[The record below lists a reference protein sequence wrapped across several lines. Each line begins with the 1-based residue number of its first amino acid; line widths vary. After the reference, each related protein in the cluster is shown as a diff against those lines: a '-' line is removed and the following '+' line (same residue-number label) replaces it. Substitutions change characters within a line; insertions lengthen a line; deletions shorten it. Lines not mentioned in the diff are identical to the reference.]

1 MAAGRR
7 AARGLERPPAA
18 RPPRGAP
25 GRPRRL
31 RGSRDARGRRR
42 RGGVRRRGP
51 GGRRAR
57 DGRVAPGARARAAGR
72 RGVHDAPGRGRRVS
86 APTAVL
92 VGLRY
97 AESYKHTLALG
108 YLKAYADAALRG
120 KVRTVILER
129 GARTPPERVAA
140 DVLAEE
146 PAFVGF
152 SCYLWNVDA
161 VLATCRELKRL
172 RPGLLTALGGPEAT
186 PRAEALL
193 REHPEV
199 DLVARGEGEETYAE
213 LMLLLAAGARA
224 PGFGTGVAG
233 TLARDGARLVAGPE
247 RPHIADLARIP
258 SPYLDGTFRVRT
270 GDSLVLETSRGC
282 PLTCRFCDWQNKQP
296 RRWFPKE
303 RALAEVAAAARQ
315 AAGLFYFVSD
325 SDVFADKAR
334 AEELLDAFARLTR
347 DQAIHWH
354 FQTTLA
360 RIDEGLARRLDS
372 FKFSLGAGIE
382 TVQRAPLRRMARGF
396 DRARTER
403 AAELLR
409 TLAPRLSVHIQL
421 IHGLPDDDL
430 AGYRGSLEWALARKP
445 DVLFL
450 PRALALPGA
459 DFGREAAR
467 YGIRHS
473 AAPPY
478 EVTATESFS
487 EADMRAADRLAFG
500 VLNVHRSGPL
510 RRALEMLEGAA
521 ERRVELHEALWERLK
536 AALPS
541 AARAHA
547 LYEAG
552 SALSQVMEQEPFNW
566 WALPPAERVRAVGET
581 AALCRAEGGGA
592 AVEGLLRAAEADA
605 LWAAFVESP
614 AFRPLVGRLLGEL
627 PADSDRVQWV
637 GWEGFSREWGVC
649 PNAAVT
655 HVLSSLH
662 YDHFAACPHPHGRHV
677 HLEDFGEWEKVER
690 LFAGGHRSVLAV
702 VLSNVYG
709 ILPEAKRVPFLRLV
723 RECTHTLGRLV
734 LWFDGAGRSPHEWR
748 GPHPAPGQAPPTPEG
763 VRRELAEAGWACE
776 GGARTVSLSG
786 PLAGKVSW
794 TFLTAVPAGAARD
807 PKAVE
812 RVRSFAQD
820 EPCVYP
826 TLRCNQDCVFCSS
839 PGEGRE
845 QTQAELEAL
854 VGRGGPT
861 LSIEGGEPTLLLRR
875 GLPELAAAAK
885 AAGTREV
892 VLCTNGAAL
901 ERPEAVRALMKAG
914 VTEFNVNLPAHEA
927 ALFDALTRTRDRF
940 PRRVAAVRNLLAT
953 AGPGRTRLTHVVC
966 SRNASRLP
974 EFAAWA
980 AGAFPGLRRVAF
992 NLVKV
997 LGYVRADLGLVPRLS
1012 EAGPPLREALAVCRA
1027 RGLEAFVDGFPL
1039 CHLTGFEDRSVDLQ
1053 KFPGGDYAHSFEKT
1067 HRAACAS
1074 CARRAV
1080 CAGPREDY
1088 VELHG
1093 DGELRSL

>member
-1 MAAGRR
+1 M
-7 AARGLERPPAA
+7 
-18 RPPRGAP
+18 
-25 GRPRRL
+25 
-31 RGSRDARGRRR
+31 
-42 RGGVRRRGP
+42 
-51 GGRRAR
+51 
-57 DGRVAPGARARAAGR
+57 
-72 RGVHDAPGRGRRVS
+72 S

-108 YLKAYADAALRG
+108 YLKSYADAALRG
-120 KVRTVILER
+120 KVRTVLLER
-129 GARTPPERVAA
+129 GLRTPPERVAQEA
-140 DVLAEE
+140 LAED

-152 SCYLWNVDA
+152 ACYLWNVDA

-172 RPGLLTALGGPEAT
+172 RPGLVTALGGPEAT

-193 REHPEV
+193 RGHPEV
-199 DLVARGEGEETYAE
+199 DLVVRGEGEETYAE
-213 LMLLLAAGARA
+213 LMGRLAAGAHG
-224 PGFGTGVAG
+224 PGFGAGVPG
-233 TLARDGARLVAGPE
+233 TVARAGARLVVAGE
-247 RPHIADLARIP
+247 RPHIADLSRVP

-270 GDSLVLETSRGC
+270 GESLVLETSRGC

-396 DRARTER
+396 DRERTER
-403 AAELLR
+403 AAQLLR
-409 TLAPRLSVHIQL
+409 RLAPRLSVHIQL

-459 DFGREAAR
+459 DFGREPAR
-467 YGIRHS
+467 YGIKHS
-473 AAPPY
+473 PLPPY
-478 EVTATESFS
+478 EVTSTESFP

-510 RRALEMLEGAA
+510 RRALELLGGSGTPS
-521 ERRVELHEALWERLK
+521 VTLHEALLERLK
-536 AALPS
+536 AALPT
-541 AARAHA
+541 AARADA

-552 SALSQVMEQEPFNW
+552 SALAQVMEQEPFNW
-566 WALPPAERVRAVGET
+566 WTLPPPERVRAVGVT
-581 AALCRAEGGGA
+581 AALCRAELA
-592 AVEGLLRAAEADA
+592 ASGREALWPDVRRLLAASEADA
-605 LWAAFVESP
+605 LWGAFVESA
-614 AFRPLVGRLLGEL
+614 AFRPLAARLLGDL

-637 GWEGFSREWGVC
+637 GWEGFPREWGVC

-655 HVLSSLH
+655 HILSSLH

-677 HLEDFGEWEKVER
+677 HLEDFGEWDKVER
-690 LFAGGHRSVLAV
+690 LFAGGHRAALAV

-709 ILPEAKRVPFLRLV
+709 ILPSEKRVPFLRLV

-734 LWFDGAGRSPHEWR
+734 LWFNDTGRSPLEWR
-748 GPHPAPGQAPPTPEG
+748 GPHPAPGQAAPSAEAA
-763 VRRELAEAGWACE
+763 RRELAEAGWTCTE
-776 GGARTVSLSG
+776 GSRSLSLKG
-786 PLAGKVSW
+786 PLAGKVTW
-794 TFLTAVPAGAARD
+794 TFLAAVPAGAARD
-807 PKAVE
+807 PKALE
-812 RVRSFAQD
+812 RVRSFARE

-845 QTQAELEAL
+845 QTQAEVEAL

-875 GLPELAAAAK
+875 GLPALAAAAK
-885 AAGTREV
+885 AAGTRDV

-901 ERPEAVRALMKAG
+901 ERPGAVEALLEAG

-927 ALFDALTRTRDRF
+927 ALFDALTRTSGRF
-940 PRRVAAVRNLLAT
+940 PRRVAAVRNILAT

-966 SRNASRLP
+966 SRNAARLP

-980 AGAFPGLRRVAF
+980 AGAFPGLRRVSF

-997 LGYVRADLGLVPRLS
+997 LGYVRADPGLVPRLS
-1012 EAGPPLREALAVCRA
+1012 EAGPPLRKALAVCRR
-1027 RGLEAFVDGFPL
+1027 RGIDAFVDGFPL
-1039 CHLTGFEDRSVDLQ
+1039 CHLEGFSDRSVDLQ
-1053 KFPGGDYAHSFEKT
+1053 KLPGGDYSHSFEKT
-1067 HRAACAS
+1067 HRTACAS
-1074 CARRAV
+1074 CARRAG

-1088 VELHG
+1088 VELYG